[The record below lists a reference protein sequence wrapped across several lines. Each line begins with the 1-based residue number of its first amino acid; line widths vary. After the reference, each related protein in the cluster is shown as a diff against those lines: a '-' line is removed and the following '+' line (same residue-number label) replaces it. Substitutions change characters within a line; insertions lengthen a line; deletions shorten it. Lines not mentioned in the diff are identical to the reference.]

1 MEKHVQ
7 VIGILYI
14 VYNILGVLLAGII
27 FWVLFGGGLISGDR
41 EAMAIVGIVATV
53 VSGFIFITSVPGI
66 IGGIVLLK
74 YKPWSRILVLI
85 LGFLNL
91 IDIPFGTALGIYT
104 IWALM
109 KDETVEL
116 FKRGG
121 PQPATVAQSESR

>member
-7 VIGILYI
+7 VLGILYI
-14 VYNILGVLLAGII
+14 VYNILGVFLAGII
-27 FWVLFGGGLISGDR
+27 FWVLIGSGLISGDR
-41 EAMAIVGIVATV
+41 EAMTIISIVAII
-53 VSGFIFITSVPGI
+53 VSGFIFIVSVPGI

-74 YKPWSRILVLI
+74 YKPWSRIFVLI

-91 IDIPFGTALGIYT
+91 VDIPFGTALGIYT

-121 PQPATVAQSESR
+121 PKAAMHAESENA

>member
-7 VIGILYI
+7 VLGILYI
-14 VYNILGVLLAGII
+14 VYNILGVLLAGVI
-27 FWVLFGGGLISGDR
+27 FWVLIGGGLISGDR
-41 EAMAIVGIVATV
+41 EAMAIISIVAIFI
-53 VSGFIFITSVPGI
+53 SGFIFILSVPGI

-74 YKPWSRILVLI
+74 YKPWSRIFVLI
-85 LGFLNL
+85 LGFLKL

-121 PQPATVAQSESR
+121 PKAAMRAESENR

>member
-7 VIGILYI
+7 VLGILYI
-14 VYNILGVLLAGII
+14 VYSILGVLLAGII
-27 FWVLFGGGLISGDR
+27 FWVLIGSGLISGDR
-41 EAMAIVGIVATV
+41 EAMTIISIVATA

-66 IGGIVLLK
+66 FGGIVLLK
-74 YKPWSRILVLI
+74 YKPWSRIFVLI
-85 LGFLNL
+85 LGFLYL

-121 PQPATVAQSESR
+121 PQTAAQAESENR